1 MADHTIRGSS
11 EEVPE
16 ICQSCRF
23 GSGARRECTLILA
36 SDVARLIE
44 EGPCGIAE
52 EFEART
58 TAYLRLRFPAQLHAA
73 ADLVQTVL
81 LRFLEIGPGL
91 RGDTL
96 ATLPAFRRW
105 MGRFLGNAI
114 IDHLRKV
121 RAIARLRCGA
131 CEHMT
136 LSQPARCTLEFLGDP
151 TRELHP
157 NPWWGRKVRRS
168 TDPRRLDPPC
178 DEFSWRR
185 PETFD
190 IFEKEALHRAREDA
204 PRAEAARR
212 VILALDALAARR
224 PAGLGDASLL
234 ARHYLRGE
242 TVADL
247 ASRAGVSE
255 KTVQRRLSAG
265 RKRLLDVLREEMGA
279 EALEELF

>member
-1 MADHTIRGSS
+1 MADHTTRSPS

-16 ICQSCRF
+16 ICRSCRF
-23 GSGARRECTLILA
+23 GSGDRRECTLILA
-36 SDVARLIE
+36 SDVARLID

-52 EFEART
+52 EFEVRT
-58 TAYLRLRFPAQLHAA
+58 KAYLRRRFPSQLHT
-73 ADLVQTVL
+73 ADDVAQEVL
-81 LRFLEIGPGL
+81 LKFLETGADL

-96 ATLPAFRRW
+96 ETLPAFRRW
-105 MGRFLGNAI
+105 MGRFLGNAV
-114 IDHLRKV
+114 IDHLRKT
-121 RAIARLRCGA
+121 RAITRLRCGA

-168 TDPRRLDPPC
+168 TDPRGLDPRC
-178 DEFSWRR
+178 GEFSWRR

-190 IFEKEALHRAREDA
+190 IFEKEALHRPRDDD

-212 VILALDALAARR
+212 VILALDAVAARQ
-224 PAGLGDASLL
+224 PAGLGEASLL
-234 ARHYLRGE
+234 ARHYLRGD
-242 TVADL
+242 TVSDL
-247 ASRAGVSE
+247 AAKAGVSE
-255 KTVQRRLSAG
+255 KTIQRRLAAG
-265 RKRLLDVLREEMGA
+265 RAQLLQVLRSELGD